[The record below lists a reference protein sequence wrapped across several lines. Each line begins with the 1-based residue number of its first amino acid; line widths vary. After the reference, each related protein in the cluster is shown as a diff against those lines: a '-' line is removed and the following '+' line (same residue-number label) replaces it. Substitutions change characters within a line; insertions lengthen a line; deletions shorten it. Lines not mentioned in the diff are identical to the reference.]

1 MRGKGKRLMRGFYEW
16 GYFNLENLE
25 LLELLENRTT
35 HTDPSSLCL
44 CARKQTSYDSD
55 VRQVSAEV

>member
-1 MRGKGKRLMRGFYEW
+1 MRVFYEW